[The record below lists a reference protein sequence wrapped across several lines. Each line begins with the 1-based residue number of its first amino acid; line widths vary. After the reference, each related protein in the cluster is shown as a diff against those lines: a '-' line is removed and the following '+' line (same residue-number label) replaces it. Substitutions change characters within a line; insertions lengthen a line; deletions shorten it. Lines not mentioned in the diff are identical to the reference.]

1 MAYTPYSVM
10 DICSYCEVAT
20 ESIQKSI
27 EIGNFDGATIQLCS
41 YLIEIYTR
49 YQNHEIDLDTWRETL
64 CFYRRMQATIIEEQN
79 IQQEIIEKEK
89 EKIEH
94 EDSKRD

>member
-1 MAYTPYSVM
+1 MVYTPYSVM

-64 CFYRRMQATIIEEQN
+64 RFYRRMTATIIEEQN

-89 EKIEH
+89 EKINY
-94 EDSKRD
+94 EDSE

>member
-1 MAYTPYSVM
+1 MAYSPYSIM

-20 ESIQKSI
+20 ESMQKSI

-64 CFYRRMQATIIEEQN
+64 RFYRRMTATIIEEQN
-79 IQQEIIEKEK
+79 IQQSIIEKEK
-89 EKIEH
+89 EKIKH
-94 EDSKRD
+94 EDFM

>member
-1 MAYTPYSVM
+1 MAYSPYSVM

-20 ESIQKSI
+20 DSIQKSI
-27 EIGNFDGATIQLCS
+27 EIGNYDGATIQLCS

-49 YQNHEIDLDTWRETL
+49 YQNHEIDVDTWRETL
-64 CFYRRMQATIIEEQN
+64 RFYRRMQATIIEEQN
-79 IQQEIIEKEK
+79 IQLEIIEKEK

-94 EDSKRD
+94 ENS

>member
-1 MAYTPYSVM
+1 MAYSPYSVM

-20 ESIQKSI
+20 DSIQKSI
-27 EIGNFDGATIQLCS
+27 EIGNYDGATIQLCS

-49 YQNHEIDLDTWRETL
+49 YQNHEIDVDTWRETL
-64 CFYRRMQATIIEEQN
+64 RFYRRMQATIIEEQN
-79 IQQEIIEKEK
+79 IQLEIIEKEK

-94 EDSKRD
+94 EDSK